1 MQICTLCVRENQ
13 KIGIVCFQLAGRLSA
28 FADKFYFMNHKY
40 SSNLFT
46 VKWKEAWTVAFTSA
60 RTSPTPAD
68 IHSKV
73 WVPAFR
79 CCQSLLQELH
89 DHSMKL
95 AHIDKHFM
103 DHKRD
108 LEMQLERLFK
118 GVNACLGKNRSGTW
132 IREVIHRIHDY
143 WLFCDYQKAAS
154 IFLELKEALN
164 LPNEV
169 FSDIEKLA
177 TEVRSRYG
185 SATYNISSKS

>member
-13 KIGIVCFQLAGRLSA
+13 KIRIVCFQSAGRLSA

-46 VKWKEAWTVAFTSA
+46 VRWKEAWMVAFPSA
-60 RTSPTPAD
+60 RISPTPAD

-73 WVPAFR
+73 WVSAFHS
-79 CCQSLLQELH
+79 CQSLLQELH
-89 DHSMKL
+89 DRSMKL

-103 DHKRD
+103 NHKRD
-108 LEMQLERLFK
+108 LEMQLERLFE

-132 IREVIHRIHDY
+132 IREVVDRIYDY
-143 WLFCDYQKAAS
+143 WLFCNYQKAAS

-164 LPNEV
+164 LLNED

-177 TEVRSRYG
+177 TEVRSKYG
-185 SATYNISSKS
+185 SATCKISSKS